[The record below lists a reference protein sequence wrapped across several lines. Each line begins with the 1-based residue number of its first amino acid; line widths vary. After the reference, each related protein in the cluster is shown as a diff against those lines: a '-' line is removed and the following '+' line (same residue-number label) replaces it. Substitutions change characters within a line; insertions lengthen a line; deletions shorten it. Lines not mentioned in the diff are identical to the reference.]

1 MAVSSLSLRRYLQED
16 AVKNHM
22 TPTSPVTCFRAP
34 FSQMLSPGFFNSQDH
49 AYIYTRHTIYC
60 NKISRNL
67 HTHTRRSQ
75 EFQLRYINIIYDRA
89 SARSLCMIYTF
100 YYARLL
106 ALLLLPLG
114 ITKRVCAV
122 VKFRPAPLCRGR
134 GSQGPTHVAHK
145 IVNEMHLECR
155 QRVFIY
161 I

>member
-1 MAVSSLSLRRYLQED
+1 MLPRAVFSD
-16 AVKNHM
+16 AIA
-22 TPTSPVTCFRAP
+22 R
-34 FSQMLSPGFFNSQDH
+34 FFNSQDH

-67 HTHTRRSQ
+67 HTTRRSQ

-106 ALLLLPLG
+106 ALLLLLLG

-134 GSQGPTHVAHK
+134 GSQGPTHVVHK